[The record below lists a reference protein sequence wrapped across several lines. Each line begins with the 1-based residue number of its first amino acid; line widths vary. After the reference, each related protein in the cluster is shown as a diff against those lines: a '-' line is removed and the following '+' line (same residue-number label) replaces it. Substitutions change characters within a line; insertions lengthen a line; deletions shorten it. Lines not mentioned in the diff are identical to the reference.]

1 MFRVDDKQFTVSWP
15 RRCIACGKQME
26 EGSERYGKTYERIWI
41 DRESGASADSKDA
54 IIERHE
60 KIRATLY
67 ICEDCK
73 KDAKEKAESTGNKYE
88 KREESMCKVS
98 FAFFFLTIGL
108 FAFQLMFPILQ
119 LVTFGLA
126 AVILIIATLSMGA
139 IWSRIAK
146 RAELVKMLR
155 DNPPTAFLAID
166 VDQDGKLFFEFTNP
180 QYVHEF
186 KKLNPSLNTE
196 VDQDPL
202 SW

>member
-26 EGSERYGKTYERIWI
+26 KGSERYGKTYERIWV
-41 DRESGASADSKDA
+41 DRESGASADSKDT

-60 KIRATLY
+60 RIRATLY

-73 KDAKEKAESTGNKYE
+73 KGAKEKAESTGTKYE

-98 FAFFFLTIGL
+98 FTFFLLTMGL
-108 FAFQLMFPILQ
+108 FAFQLMFPILP
-119 LVTFGLA
+119 LDTFGLA

-139 IWSRIAK
+139 MWSRIAK

-155 DNPPTAFLAID
+155 DNPPAAFLAID
-166 VDQDGKLFFEFTNP
+166 VNQDGKLTFGFASPE
-180 QYVHEF
+180 YVEEF
-186 KKLNPSLNTE
+186 KKVNPSLNTE
-196 VDQDPL
+196 LNQDPF